1 MNKYLHTT
9 AIAMLVLG
17 GTAVAQ
23 AQSTNPNDQT
33 TNATVNLTT
42 DQEAAIY
49 KAVTDGRGERGRPEI
64 RLGDEVPSRVKL
76 STLPDSLQL
85 QAVKGLRYF
94 TVTERTTVVHN
105 DVILVDPA
113 TDRVV
118 RIIQK

>member
-1 MNKYLHTT
+1 MNKYLQTT

-33 TNATVNLTT
+33 TNATVNLTP

-113 TDRVV
+113 TDKVV